1 MMKAET
7 ELKSLIAEIQEELA
21 HLEGLKH
28 ELDRIA
34 EEGSLP
40 MRRAQGSILHDFYNG
55 CERIFRNIAE
65 GINGEVDPGEA
76 WHRNLLYRMTLDL
89 REVRP
94 RVISDE
100 LAGDLDEYLAFR
112 HVFRNIYGFELREDR
127 LHHLISQL
135 DRTFPRF
142 KAEISVFLHFLEHL
156 T

>member
-1 MMKAET
+1 MMKMEADIKT
-7 ELKSLIAEIQEELA
+7 LILEIQEELT
-21 HLEGLKH
+21 HLEGLKQ
-28 ELDRIA
+28 ELDTIA
-34 EEGSLP
+34 KERSLP

-55 CERIFRNIAE
+55 CERIFRNIVEAV
-65 GINGEVDPGEA
+65 NGGFDPEEA

-89 REVRP
+89 KEVRP

-127 LHHLISQL
+127 LHHLITQL
-135 DRTFPRF
+135 DRTLPRF
-142 KAEISVFLHFLEHL
+142 KAEISAFLDFLEQL

>member
-21 HLEGLKH
+21 HLEALKE
-28 ELDRIA
+28 ELHAIA
-34 EEGSLP
+34 EERSLP

-65 GINGEVDPGEA
+65 GINGGVDPGEA
-76 WHRNLLYRMTLDL
+76 WHRNLIYRMTLDL
-89 REVRP
+89 KDVRP

-127 LHHLISQL
+127 LHHLITQL
-135 DRTFPRF
+135 DRTLTRF
-142 KAEISVFLHFLEHL
+142 KAEISTFLHFLAHL